1 MFCLNSKKEEKKE
14 EKKIEKFE
22 NVTDYLPY
30 LMVGLIVFLITFFCI
45 YYFNKVSP
53 IQNTKTSTAIAKLSS
68 QNTQSS
74 LPLLNPQ
81 TTKSLPVKNT
91 KYLPISNIK
100 YFGPDDIISP
110 LLTSSSENRF

>member
-22 NVTDYLPY
+22 NITDYLPY

-53 IQNTKTSTAIAKLSS
+53 TKTSTAIAKLSS

-81 TTKSLPVKNT
+81 TTKSIPVKNT

-100 YFGPDDIISP
+100 SFGPDDIISP
-110 LLTSSSENRF
+110 LLTSSSENTF

>member
-45 YYFNKVSP
+45 YYFNKVTP
-53 IQNTKTSTAIAKLSS
+53 TAIAKLSS

-81 TTKSLPVKNT
+81 TTKSIPVKN
-91 KYLPISNIK
+91 IK
-100 YFGPDDIISP
+100 SFGPDDIISP